1 MGGEG
6 APPSLEGDVPE
17 DCPLLVDPVLLFLK
31 VDTMVAGE
39 QVVEGGTAGLE
50 VTVTEGLAKTLA
62 TAAAGAGRAVMTT
75 SPFLASS
82 ELNWSEL
89 A

>member
-1 MGGEG
+1 M
-6 APPSLEGDVPE
+6 
-17 DCPLLVDPVLLFLK
+17 
-31 VDTMVAGE
+31 
-39 QVVEGGTAGLE
+39 VEGGTAGLE

-82 ELNWSEL
+82 ALNWSEL

>member
-17 DCPLLVDPVLLFLK
+17 DCPLFVDPVLLFLK

-62 TAAAGAGRAVMTT
+62 SWPVRRWAY
-75 SPFLASS
+75 LLSS
-82 ELNWSEL
+82 NDCNSWLRICTVF
-89 A
+89 